1 MDAVTCRQVRFS
13 YGGTEVLRGANL
25 DVARGE
31 LLALLGVNGAGKT
44 SLLELLTGHRRPATG
59 TVRLLGRDPHRERR
73 HLTADVGVMLQEC
86 GLAPD
91 LTVAETVRLWQRLH
105 DRPPTTALLTELRL
119 DALAAVRVRQLSGG
133 ERRRLDLAVALTG
146 DPSLLLLDEPTSGLD
161 PESRAHTWEV
171 LRARLRAGGT
181 ILFTTHYLEEA
192 REHADRIA
200 TLAEGRIDTGRA
212 VTR

>member
-13 YGGTEVLRGANL
+13 YGGTEVLRGADL

-44 SLLELLTGHRRPATG
+44 SLLELLTGHRRPTAG
-59 TVRLLGRDPHRERR
+59 TVRLLGRDPYRERR
-73 HLTADVGVMLQEC
+73 RLTADVGVMLQEC

-133 ERRRLDLAVALTG
+133 ERHRLDLAVALTG

-161 PESRAHTWEV
+161 PESRAHTWDV

>member
-13 YGGTEVLRGANL
+13 YGGTEVLRGADL

-44 SLLELLTGHRRPATG
+44 SLMELLTGHRRPTAG

-73 HLTADVGVMLQEC
+73 RLTADVGVMLQEC

-146 DPSLLLLDEPTSGLD
+146 EPSLLLLDEPTSGLD

-171 LRARLRAGGT
+171 LGARLQAGCT
-181 ILFTTHYLEEA
+181 ILVTTHYLEEA

-200 TLAEGRIDTGRA
+200 ILAEGRIDTGRA
-212 VTR
+212 VAR